1 MNARL
6 TADDRLALRVGALRR
21 ARRRQS
27 VGEGAWAASRLR
39 LRSVALERADAVFA
53 RDAIL
58 RFGRALRVAR
68 LRRPSE
74 ALGGVPVGI
83 APSAA
88 GSRRRARIIAA
99 LLVAAVLIALLFLVR
114 ASPRPIDETEGGG
127 SPAAGGV
134 PATASPLRGR
144 SDQLTAVVP
153 VVTATPAPTEAPSA
167 TPEPTTQPTGRPG
180 GATGGTGAGGTGLGG
195 SGGGSGSG
203 TGSGSATARPT
214 PTPTPAPTKTVDP
227 NTLMFLRGRVVDATT
242 HKGVPFVCI
251 AIGVQFCND
260 APLTDA
266 NGYFEVALTVGQ
278 AWDIRFIKN
287 GYQTY
292 LLRITSVRSGPYTVP
307 DIELRA
313 SK

>member
-1 MNARL
+1 M

-39 LRSVALERADAVFA
+39 LRSVALERADAAFA

-74 ALGGVPVGI
+74 ALGAVAVGI

-88 GSRRRARIIAA
+88 RSRRRSRIIAA
-99 LLVAAVLIALLFLVR
+99 LLGAAVLIALFLVR
-114 ASPRPIDETEGGG
+114 MQPRPVDETEGG

-144 SDQLTAVVP
+144 SDQLTAVIP
-153 VVTATPAPTEAPSA
+153 VVTATPAPTEEPSA

-180 GATGGTGAGGTGLGG
+180 GASGGTGAGGTGSGG
-195 SGGGSGSG
+195 SGSGSG

-227 NTLMFLRGRVVDATT
+227 STLMFLRGRVVDATT

-278 AWDIRFIKN
+278 SWDIRFIKN

-307 DIELRA
+307 DIALRA
-313 SK
+313 R